1 MPSAQGC
8 PGIPWIAESGQG
20 AEYSFVPFHS
30 RQMKGISMSEP
41 KSSVFSDN
49 AAGAIA
55 YITFLPAVAF
65 LILVPY
71 KKSPFVRFHA
81 WQSVYLNFLL
91 LVVSYPLDFVLS
103 YCGKSELF
111 YAVPT
116 ILLIALFWLLV
127 WAFCAVKALNGKRFK
142 LPILGALAE
151 RQANG

>member
-1 MPSAQGC
+1 
-8 PGIPWIAESGQG
+8 
-20 AEYSFVPFHS
+20 
-30 RQMKGISMSEP
+30 MKGFTMSEP
-41 KSSVFSDN
+41 KQSTFSDN

-91 LVVSYPLDFVLS
+91 LVVSYALDSVLS

-116 ILLIALFWLLV
+116 ILLIVLFWLLV
-127 WAFCAVKALNGKRFK
+127 WAFCAIKAINGKRFK

>member
-1 MPSAQGC
+1 
-8 PGIPWIAESGQG
+8 
-20 AEYSFVPFHS
+20 
-30 RQMKGISMSEP
+30 MKGIFMSEP

>member
-1 MPSAQGC
+1 
-8 PGIPWIAESGQG
+8 
-20 AEYSFVPFHS
+20 
-30 RQMKGISMSEP
+30 MSEP
-41 KSSVFSDN
+41 KSSTFSDN
-49 AAGAIA
+49 SAGAIA

-65 LILVPY
+65 LVLVPY

-91 LVVSYPLDFVLS
+91 LVVSYALDFVLS

-127 WAFCAVKALNGKRFK
+127 WAFCAIKALNGKRFK

>member
-1 MPSAQGC
+1 
-8 PGIPWIAESGQG
+8 
-20 AEYSFVPFHS
+20 
-30 RQMKGISMSEP
+30 MKGIFMSEP

-81 WQSVYLNFLL
+81 WQSVYLNFLTWI
-91 LVVSYPLDFVLS
+91 VSYALS
-103 YCGKSELF
+103 YVLGWCGAPGVFL
-111 YAVPT
+111 AVPT
-116 ILLIALFWLLV
+116 TWLIGIFWLLV
-127 WAFCAVKALNGKRFK
+127 WAFCAISALSGKRFK

>member
-1 MPSAQGC
+1 
-8 PGIPWIAESGQG
+8 
-20 AEYSFVPFHS
+20 
-30 RQMKGISMSEP
+30 MSEP
-41 KSSVFSDN
+41 KSSAFSDN

-81 WQSVYLNFLL
+81 WQSIYLNFLAL
-91 LVVSYPLDFVLS
+91 IVSYALDFVLS
-103 YCGKSELF
+103 YCGVSGL
-111 YAVPT
+111 YLAVPT
-116 ILLIALFWLLV
+116 IWLIAFFWVLV
-127 WAFCAVKALNGKRFK
+127 WAFCAIKALNGKRFK